1 MEYIKAFIV
10 GGLICVVGQ
19 IILDTTKLT
28 PAHILVIFLTS
39 GVLLGAIGLYEPL
52 VKFAGSG
59 ATVPISGFGY
69 TLSKGAIEG
78 ANQKGG
84 LLVLSLG
91 GIGSYGRRYSSSHII
106 WVYHGCCFKS
116 KNKKT
121 KGKIPLVLIFYTI
134 VIVIISISIVS
145 IVFVISIVFIIFF
158 MVFLIIFIQ
167 QII

>member
-78 ANQKGG
+78 AKSKGVIGAFLGG
-84 LLVLSLG
+84 LEATAG
-91 GIGSYGRRYSSSHII
+91 GIAAAILFGYIMAVVS
-106 WVYHGCCFKS
+106 
-116 KNKKT
+116 NPKT
-121 KGKIPLVLIFYTI
+121 KN
-134 VIVIISISIVS
+134 
-145 IVFVISIVFIIFF
+145 
-158 MVFLIIFIQ
+158 
-167 QII
+167 